1 MSPIL
6 FNLFLEPILD
16 WLQRTKTE
24 DASVLAYADDMCLFS
39 TSAEDLQNMT
49 SKLQCFLYRNG
60 LELGVSQDK
69 SKTVYMTD
77 EPSGNQIFIHK
88 VSTARHDTDGKL
100 YMHMTEERVALP
112 RLTGNDS
119 YKYLGVRWNV
129 QLDWS
134 KHLALQRGKLWTM
147 CDNLQRQ
154 RYRVLHAVKIFNTV
168 IVPSVTFGWEVV
180 RPTMD
185 QISDWNDITKRTF
198 NKVVGIHAKS
208 RRTCICS
215 RRTTLDSE
223 CLTLKK

>member
-1 MSPIL
+1 MIHALEMHGLDRRFVDLIANIYADNGARVITVHGKTDRFRNGRGVKQGCPMSPIL

-24 DASVLAYADDMCLFS
+24 DAAVLAYADDMCLFS

-77 EPSGNQIFIHK
+77 EPSRSQIFIHK

-134 KHLALQRGKLWTM
+134 KHLALQRGKLGS
-147 CDNLQRQ
+147 N
-154 RYRVLHAVKIFNTV
+154 
-168 IVPSVTFGWEVV
+168 
-180 RPTMD
+180 
-185 QISDWNDITKRTF
+185 
-198 NKVVGIHAKS
+198 
-208 RRTCICS
+208 
-215 RRTTLDSE
+215 
-223 CLTLKK
+223 